1 MDCNLKGKPT
11 KKEIY
16 KERNFFQQ
24 DRHCGKVIVD
34 R

>member
-16 KERNFFQQ
+16 KERNFFS
-24 DRHCGKVIVD
+24 KTAIVA
-34 R
+34 RLL